1 MTTGHR
7 CCKAYQGSE
16 NREESNFNLFSIFHR
31 MCTAGAEKVSVD
43 LELALGVD
51 VSGSVDEEEAMLQRN
66 GYINAF
72 RHPAILEAIQR
83 GPKGRIAVGYYEWA
97 GFGHMKIIVPWTL
110 IKTKNPP

>member
-1 MTTGHR
+1 M
-7 CCKAYQGSE
+7 KKVI
-16 NREESNFNLFSIFHR
+16 SIYLAFFIG
-31 MCTAGAEKVSVD
+31 CASAGAEKVSVD

-83 GPKGRIAVGYYEWA
+83 GPKEEMPSDIMNGQGL
-97 GFGHMKIIVPWTL
+97 GT
-110 IKTKNPP
+110 